1 MGALLPTIDR
11 KANEVRDQGL
21 LADSICLGPF
31 LYYIFE
37 KFGNSTHALSFI
49 KVVLTSYNI
58 TQPLALERGN
68 MFRGSFDTIRI
79 MKNCIIIHGG
89 PLSDIGEKP
98 HHLNQLYWQPW
109 VKSELEKQGLSCNIP
124 AMPDPWFPNYKDWK
138 SELEKEP
145 VNASTILVGH
155 SRGAAF
161 LVRWLSETKQSIAK
175 LIMIA
180 PNLSTNS
187 VNPTLQDF
195 ILLISIRISKIESI
209 NALYLLPKMMI

>member
-1 MGALLPTIDR
+1 
-11 KANEVRDQGL
+11 
-21 LADSICLGPF
+21 
-31 LYYIFE
+31 
-37 KFGNSTHALSFI
+37 
-49 KVVLTSYNI
+49 
-58 TQPLALERGN
+58 
-68 MFRGSFDTIRI
+68 

-138 SELEKEP
+138 SELEKGP

-187 VNPTLQDF
+187 VNSTLRDFYSFDIDKDIQDRVNQ
-195 ILLISIRISKIESI
+195 RIIFTSENDDLENIESAQLLAQELRCNVI
-209 NALYLLPKMMI
+209 NLPSHGHYITQDMGGNEFPELVEQIIE